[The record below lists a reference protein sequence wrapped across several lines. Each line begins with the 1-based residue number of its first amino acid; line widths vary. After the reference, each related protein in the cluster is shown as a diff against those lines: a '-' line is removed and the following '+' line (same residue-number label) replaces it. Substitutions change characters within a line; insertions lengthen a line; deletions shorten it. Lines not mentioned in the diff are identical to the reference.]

1 MDWEE
6 TEDAVKEK
14 KNTNH
19 ELAGSMNSVALCR
32 SNKHKWVAVKVLFE
46 DTLELIPKKKN
57 ILSRWAKVESTE
69 CQPGWKRAKSD
80 DMKEQID
87 TFFMRS
93 DMSYALLSRN
103 NQIYRGKT
111 DGTMKF
117 VPKQY
122 FLWTF
127 KELHCLVQKEN
138 NMENIKFSSLYQYI
152 KSNINNK
159 VCKNKQQNEITA
171 AY

>member
-6 TEDAVKEK
+6 TEDAVKE

-69 CQPGWKRAKSD
+69 CQPGWKRANE
-80 DMKEQID
+80 MKKQTD
-87 TFFMRS
+87 FFWWEVIWVM
-93 DMSYALLSRN
+93 
-103 NQIYRGKT
+103 
-111 DGTMKF
+111 
-117 VPKQY
+117 P
-122 FLWTF
+122 
-127 KELHCLVQKEN
+127 C
-138 NMENIKFSSLYQYI
+138 
-152 KSNINNK
+152 
-159 VCKNKQQNEITA
+159 
-171 AY
+171 

>member
-1 MDWEE
+1 
-6 TEDAVKEK
+6 
-14 KNTNH
+14 
-19 ELAGSMNSVALCR
+19 
-32 SNKHKWVAVKVLFE
+32 
-46 DTLELIPKKKN
+46 
-57 ILSRWAKVESTE
+57 
-69 CQPGWKRAKSD
+69 
-80 DMKEQID
+80 MKEQID

-127 KELHCLVQKEN
+127 KELHCLVQKVN